1 MTLANLKEYNNT
13 KDCESVVRG
22 HIMLMSDAMIRK
34 AIEEELLTI
43 SDFSE
48 DCLQPASYNF
58 RLGDEAIAS
67 SRREKEH
74 PSRRGLFTVP
84 AGDFALV
91 KTYEHVAL
99 SNYVAG
105 NIGLRSHYAKK
116 GLDILAGPQID
127 PGFKGCLVVGLTNLS
142 PRDITIP
149 YKEEFCTVQFFQ
161 FAEPVSKPYDGEY
174 QGQMEITGRDLELLV
189 DSQGMTF
196 GEVIKSLGS
205 LSSNVRDL
213 SRWVKFQAWAIPA
226 IIVIGIAVIGII
238 VAIK

>member
-1 MTLANLKEYNNT
+1 
-13 KDCESVVRG
+13 
-22 HIMLMSDAMIRK
+22 MLMSDAMIRK

-67 SRREKEH
+67 SRREKEY
-74 PSRRGLFTVP
+74 PSKRGLFTIP

-91 KTYEHVAL
+91 KTYEQVAL
-99 SNYVAG
+99 STHVAG

-116 GLDILAGPQID
+116 GLDMLAGPQID
-127 PGFKGCLVVGLTNLS
+127 PGFKGYLVVGLTNLS
-142 PRDITIP
+142 PRDITMP

-174 QGQMEITGRDLELLV
+174 QGQMGITGRDLELLV

-205 LSSNVRDL
+205 LSSSVRDL
-213 SRWVKFQAWAIPA
+213 SRWVKLQAWAIPA
-226 IIVIGIAVIGII
+226 IIIIGIAVIGII